1 MPRTPLALE
10 VSDLSGFARSLRTN
24 LNALEHRPSHA
35 EMLNLVTRA
44 AGYRNFQHFRADAG
58 GRPTVPIDAE
68 PALDRRR
75 VEKVARHFDGKGRM
89 VTWPS
94 RTRQQELCAW
104 LLWTR
109 VPEGRI
115 FTERQF
121 SDFLNDWHLFGDAA
135 ILRRMMVEMGLVSRT
150 QDGRESI
157 RIEQQPPAEL
167 GALLARLGLR
177 AE

>member
-1 MPRTPLALE
+1 MPRIPLALE
-10 VSDLSGFARSLRTN
+10 VADLSGFARSLRTT

-35 EMLNLVTRA
+35 EMLNLLTKA
-44 AGYRNFQHFRADAG
+44 AGYRNFQHFRADTE
-58 GRPTVPIDAE
+58 GRAPTPVPDA
-68 PALDRRR
+68 PVLDRRR

-109 VPEGRI
+109 VPAGRV

-150 QDGRESI
+150 QDGREYI
-157 RIEQQPPAEL
+157 RIEQEPPAEL
-167 GALLARLGLR
+167 GALLTRLGLR
-177 AE
+177 AG

>member
-1 MPRTPLALE
+1 MPRIPLALE
-10 VSDLSGFARSLRTN
+10 VSDLSGFARSLRTT
-24 LNALEHRPSHA
+24 LDALEHRPSHA
-35 EMLNLVTRA
+35 EMLNLLTRA
-44 AGYRNFQHFRADAG
+44 AGYRNFQHFRADTE
-58 GRPTVPIDAE
+58 GRQPSPATDA
-68 PALDRRR
+68 PVVDRRR

-150 QDGRESI
+150 QDGREYI
-157 RIEQQPPAEL
+157 RIEQRAPAEL
-167 GALLARLGLR
+167 GALLTRLGLR
-177 AE
+177 AG